1 MDSPLPIIYLSLFL
15 GLLGVA
21 AWFVL
26 RQIFTTRKTE
36 SSLGKLQKKLKS
48 EKGTSEEYYQLG
60 CIYSEK
66 KMYAQSIKLFQQALK
81 VEKLPEQ
88 ESALVYNA
96 LGFAYTAQE
105 QYDLAIR
112 HYKEAIKA
120 VPDYV
125 ICLNNLGYTYEKKK
139 LTAQALEVYEEVLKI
154 EANNATAKRKAE
166 SLRKRLAPSK

>member
-1 MDSPLPIIYLSLFL
+1 MDSPLPIIYLFLFL
-15 GLLGVA
+15 GLLAVA

-26 RQIFTTRKTE
+26 RQILKTRKTE

-60 CIYSEK
+60 CIYSDK
-66 KMYAQSIKLFQQALK
+66 KMFAQAIKLFQQSLK
-81 VEKLPEQ
+81 VEQLPEQ

-125 ICLNNLGYTYEKKK
+125 IALNNLGYTYEKKS
-139 LTAQALEVYEEVLKI
+139 LTAQALEAYEEVLKI
-154 EANNATAKRKAE
+154 EEKNATAKKRAE

>member
-1 MDSPLPIIYLSLFL
+1 MDSSLPIIYLSLFL
-15 GLLGVA
+15 SLLGVA

-26 RQIFTTRKTE
+26 RQIFKTRKTE
-36 SSLGKLQKKLKS
+36 SSLDELQMKLKS
-48 EKGTSEEYYQLG
+48 EKGSSEEYYQLG

-66 KMYAQSIKLFQQALK
+66 KMYAQSIKLFQQSLK
-81 VEKLPEQ
+81 IEKLPSQ

-125 ICLNNLGYTYEKKK
+125 TALNNLGYTYEKKK
-139 LTAQALEVYEEVLKI
+139 LIAQAIEVYEEALKI
-154 EANNATAKRKAE
+154 EPNNATAKKRAE